1 MGKCGNCG
9 APFTQS
15 PGAKFGVCQYCGR
28 QYIFKV
34 VIPDTRRK
42 RRLTHQLT
50 FTSIKKEK
58 IMATIREWE
67 ENGWTF
73 VEMREEK
80 PAGHSIGRFG
90 IKTIVDLE
98 KEEFIVEKAKS

>member
-15 PGAKFGVCQYCGR
+15 PGA
-28 QYIFKV
+28 
-34 VIPDTRRK
+34 
-42 RRLTHQLT
+42 
-50 FTSIKKEK
+50 
-58 IMATIREWE
+58 WE